1 MKASDLIVKEIIKA
15 SGTTKFFGYIGG
27 MVAHLV
33 DSIYRSDECELV
45 NCITEQGAGFA
56 ADGYARVTNKLGVV
70 FVTSG
75 PGATNLVTPIADCF
89 FDSVPVLFISGQVNS
104 YEYNRL
110 SIRQNGFQETDIVSV
125 VRPIT
130 KFAKT
135 LLNKDSIVQ
144 EIRNAIKI
152 ALTGRKGPVLLDIP
166 MDLQRAEID
175 LQAITHFDNL
185 DIYQDNTS
193 TPKLVEFCKSA
204 LKHSKRPLV
213 LVGNGCRN
221 NNTRKALQYFFT
233 KTRIPCV
240 ESIHGIDAVAPN
252 YEYNLGFI
260 GKYGERFSNH
270 AFYNSD
276 FLIVL
281 GARLDI
287 CQTGAKTEF
296 LNSKTIFQIDIDD
309 SEIINSKFGKFVFKH
324 DIEEFLHSFNESS
337 IDDFQ
342 LDIAEWL
349 SYCSTIKSEF
359 NYMNKQFSKP
369 NEIIS
374 QILQYTD
381 NHSVVTYDVGQNQ
394 IWVAQSLLYRKSGFA
409 ITSGGLGSMG
419 FSLPAAIGASFTADR
434 VIAFCGDGGFQMN
447 IQELEVIKRRNLNI
461 KVIVLNN
468 NSLGMVKSFQKLY
481 FDGRYAS
488 TFEDYSCPNIKN
500 IGNAS
505 GIRSVSIKSSAFNID
520 DISSYLEDHEPCL
533 IEIVFDPN
541 STTEPRLTFG
551 NDLSH
556 QEPQLKND
564 QEINFK
570 VNSNNLLEQT
580 EYEFNNIFK

>member
-1 MKASDLIVKEIIKA
+1 MKASDLIVKEIIKV

-56 ADGYARVTNKLGVV
+56 ADGYARSTNKLGVV

-75 PGATNLVTPIADCF
+75 PGATNVITPIADCF
-89 FDSVPVLFISGQVNS
+89 FDSVPVLFITGQVNS

-110 SIRQNGFQETDIVSV
+110 SIRQNGFQETDIVSI

-135 LLNKDSIVQ
+135 LLNKETLVQ

-175 LQAITHFDNL
+175 LRAITHFDNL
-185 DIYQDNTS
+185 DIKQETTS
-193 TPKLVEFCKSA
+193 TSKLVQFFKSA
-204 LKHSKRPLV
+204 LKYSKRPLV

-221 NNTRKALQYFFT
+221 DDTRKALQYFFD
-233 KTRIPCV
+233 KTSIPCV
-240 ESIHGIDAVAPN
+240 ETIHGIDTVEPS

-260 GKYGERFSNH
+260 GKYGERFSNL

-276 FLIVL
+276 LLIVL
-281 GARLDI
+281 GSRLDI

-296 LNSKTIFQIDIDD
+296 LNSKVILQIDIDD
-309 SEIINSKFGKFVFKH
+309 SEIINSKFGNFVFKQ
-324 DIEEFLHSFNESS
+324 DIGNFLSSFNES
-337 IDDFQ
+337 INDEIK

-349 SYCSTIKSEF
+349 SYCATIKSRF
-359 NYMNKQFSKP
+359 NYKNKQFSLP
-369 NEIIS
+369 NEVVS
-374 QILQYTD
+374 QILQYSD
-381 NHSVVTYDVGQNQ
+381 KNSVVTFDVGQNQ
-394 IWVAQSLLYRKSGFA
+394 IWVAQSLLYRKSGLA
-409 ITSGGLGSMG
+409 MTSGGLGSMG
-419 FSLPAAIGASFTADR
+419 FSLPAAIGASFTADT
-434 VIAFCGDGGFQMN
+434 VFAFCGDGGFQMN

-461 KVIVLNN
+461 KIIVLNN

-488 TFEDYSCPNIKN
+488 TFEDYSCPNISN
-500 IGNAS
+500 IGNAY
-505 GIRSVSIKSSAFNID
+505 GIRSVSIKSLDFNID
-520 DISSYLEDHEPCL
+520 DISSYLEDHDPCL
-533 IEIVFDPN
+533 IEIVFEPS

-556 QEPQLKND
+556 QEPKLKND

-570 VNSNNLLEQT
+570 VNNINLLEQT
-580 EYEFNNIFK
+580 ECEYNDIFK

>member
-89 FDSVPVLFISGQVNS
+89 FDSVPVLFITGQVNS

-175 LQAITHFDNL
+175 LQAVTHFDNL
-185 DIYQDNTS
+185 DIYQENTS
-193 TPKLVEFCKSA
+193 ASKLVQFCKSA
-204 LKHSKRPLV
+204 LKHSKSPLV

-221 NNTRKALQYFFT
+221 NNTRKALQDFFT

-270 AFYNSD
+270 AFY
-276 FLIVL
+276 
-281 GARLDI
+281 
-287 CQTGAKTEF
+287 
-296 LNSKTIFQIDIDD
+296 
-309 SEIINSKFGKFVFKH
+309 
-324 DIEEFLHSFNESS
+324 
-337 IDDFQ
+337 
-342 LDIAEWL
+342 
-349 SYCSTIKSEF
+349 
-359 NYMNKQFSKP
+359 
-369 NEIIS
+369 
-374 QILQYTD
+374 
-381 NHSVVTYDVGQNQ
+381 
-394 IWVAQSLLYRKSGFA
+394 
-409 ITSGGLGSMG
+409 
-419 FSLPAAIGASFTADR
+419 
-434 VIAFCGDGGFQMN
+434 
-447 IQELEVIKRRNLNI
+447 
-461 KVIVLNN
+461 
-468 NSLGMVKSFQKLY
+468 
-481 FDGRYAS
+481 
-488 TFEDYSCPNIKN
+488 
-500 IGNAS
+500 
-505 GIRSVSIKSSAFNID
+505 
-520 DISSYLEDHEPCL
+520 
-533 IEIVFDPN
+533 
-541 STTEPRLTFG
+541 
-551 NDLSH
+551 
-556 QEPQLKND
+556 
-564 QEINFK
+564 
-570 VNSNNLLEQT
+570 
-580 EYEFNNIFK
+580 